1 MLVTMTSGEV
11 RQTPRVNRVP
21 VLLESQ
27 MTPDL
32 RGRRVRLVNKD
43 DQWVD
48 EVFHVYGKGVEV
60 DGRGHSYV
68 EVLPADEH
76 WRMVHTRQLN
86 VTLVVRWPAGA
97 VFMD

>member
-1 MLVTMTSGEV
+1 MLVTMAGEV
-11 RQTPRVNRVP
+11 RQTPRVNRVS
-21 VLLESQ
+21 VLLEGQ

-32 RGRRVRLVNKD
+32 RGRRVRLVNRD

-48 EVFHVYGKGVEV
+48 EVFYVYGKGVEV
-60 DGRGHSYV
+60 DGHGRSYV

-86 VTLVVRWPAGA
+86 VLQVVRWPAGA